1 MNELREKQTKKQTTQ
16 NYIKNKITKI
26 KNKITKIKNK
36 ITKIKNNITKIT
48 FQEGV
53 HDT

>member
-26 KNKITKIKNK
+26 KN
-36 ITKIKNNITKIT
+36 NITKIT